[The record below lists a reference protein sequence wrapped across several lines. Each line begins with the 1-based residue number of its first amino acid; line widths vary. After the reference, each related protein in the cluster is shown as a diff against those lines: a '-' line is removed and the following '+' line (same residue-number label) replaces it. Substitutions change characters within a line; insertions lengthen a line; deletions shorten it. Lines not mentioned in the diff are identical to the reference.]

1 MRDTALGCFNAFKKR
16 LPALNFD
23 PEVTHIEKFAFMST
37 ITSLVVETTGS
48 VDDDGVGVDVIDG
61 GIGETFL
68 SLKFSTLRT
77 TGQQSHSQLTMT
89 ATF

>member
-48 VDDDGVGVDVIDG
+48 VDDARVDVIEG

>member
-16 LPALNFD
+16 LPALNLD

-48 VDDDGVGVDVIDG
+48 VDDARVDVIEG

-68 SLKFSTLRT
+68 SLKFSVLRT
-77 TGQQSHSQLTMT
+77 TGQKSHSQLMMT
-89 ATF
+89 ASF